1 MKNRFAVQL
10 NAVMLVIGINCMYS
24 PYPCVISAGIP
35 AIAAEQST
43 LVRGV
48 TEPSPDLE
56 LYFIQADA
64 DAKALR
70 SACIACINALGNADA
85 AISSDCVDTGF
96 IGTYEE
102 ARNVYEI
109 SKDLYLGGAAY
120 SMDYVRLTD
129 GRVHLLLKTE
139 GVTPE
144 QAYEQHL
151 EAKTRL
157 RDIADRIIKPDRTNG
172 DLAAAIYHW
181 VTSHISYTSGAE
193 SCSAGKN
200 ATAYSAIMNGTA
212 TCDGISTMML
222 ALFDDCGIPAA
233 KIQNGRHAY
242 NIAWSNG
249 QWILYDAASGISGNP
264 SELMQRYGDC
274 YTPEVITLGFAAGN
288 VSLCSQ

>member
-109 SKDLYLGGAAY
+109 SKDLYQTAGH
-120 SMDYVRLTD
+120 SRP
-129 GRVHLLLKTE
+129 HNKTGQNE
-139 GVTPE
+139 WRSGC
-144 QAYEQHL
+144 
-151 EAKTRL
+151 
-157 RDIADRIIKPDRTNG
+157 RDIPLGHKSYLLHFRSRIVQCRK
-172 DLAAAIYHW
+172 
-181 VTSHISYTSGAE
+181 
-193 SCSAGKN
+193 K
-200 ATAYSAIMNGTA
+200 
-212 TCDGISTMML
+212 
-222 ALFDDCGIPAA
+222 
-233 KIQNGRHAY
+233 
-242 NIAWSNG
+242 
-249 QWILYDAASGISGNP
+249 
-264 SELMQRYGDC
+264 RYC
-274 YTPEVITLGFAAGN
+274 L
-288 VSLCSQ
+288 